1 MGKMKFRTEDGR
13 ELEVSIEEQ
22 TRLGGTDYILV
33 TDGGEDA
40 DAYILKDI
48 SESTDEDAEYVMVT
62 DDDELDAIIAVFEE
76 LMEDTEILR

>member
-1 MGKMKFRTEDGR
+1 MEKIIFTTEDGR
-13 ELEVSIEEQ
+13 EVAAKIEEQ

-48 SESTDEDAEYVMVT
+48 SEDGDEEAKYVMVT
-62 DDDELDAIIAVFEE
+62 DDDELDAIITVFEE
-76 LMEDTEILR
+76 LMEDTAILR